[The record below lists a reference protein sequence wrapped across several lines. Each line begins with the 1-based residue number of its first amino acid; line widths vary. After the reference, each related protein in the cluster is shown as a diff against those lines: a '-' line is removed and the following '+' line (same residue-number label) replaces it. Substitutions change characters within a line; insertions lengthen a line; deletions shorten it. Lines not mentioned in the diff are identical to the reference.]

1 MRVFADFVWLLDG
14 MSVCVHFPFAD
25 VCHVWLGCRM
35 RFFVRALCDGA
46 WQDYAV
52 PIDPKLQA
60 GKLATR
66 FWRTLLDIQYGVV
79 ESPWSVVVG

>member
-1 MRVFADFVWLLDG
+1 MF
-14 MSVCVHFPFAD
+14 VCVYTLPFYRCVSCVAE
-25 VCHVWLGCRM
+25 VSNAF
-35 RFFVRALCDGA
+35 FFVRALCDGA

>member
-1 MRVFADFVWLLDG
+1 V
-14 MSVCVHFPFAD
+14 
-25 VCHVWLGCRM
+25 
-35 RFFVRALCDGA
+35 
-46 WQDYAV
+46 QDYAV